1 MDITIY
7 FCFMFIL
14 IYFIGISNR
23 VLSNLT
29 ALYLCYFIGIST
41 SQLANQKHRRAL
53 YLCYF
58 IGISTLKYFI
68 TQILV
73 SNYILTFRHQSMP
86 QLLKL
91 IQSNQIV
98 LKHSFLIITSRFLGF
113 VTMSN
118 HMVLKH
124 CCVFHAII
132 FGFVTMSNHMVLKPQ
147 TQYLMSGN
155 IHHHSASKYTA
166 YICMTKVALR
176 HLIILFF

>member
-1 MDITIY
+1 MLFYRYLNLLNPYGITFTRFVPMLFY
-7 FCFMFIL
+7 
-14 IYFIGISNR
+14 R
-23 VLSNLT
+23 
-29 ALYLCYFIGIST
+29 YLNK
-41 SQLANQKHRRAL
+41 NQKN
-53 YLCYF
+53 LCHTWRFVPMSFYRNLNTQ
-58 IGISTLKYFI
+58 IFI

-73 SNYILTFRHQSMP
+73 SNYILTFRHQSMQ

-118 HMVLKH
+118 HMVLK
-124 CCVFHAII
+124 
-132 FGFVTMSNHMVLKPQ
+132 PQ

-155 IHHHSASKYTA
+155 IPHHSASKYTA